1 MHWVGIS
8 LFHYSLFS
16 LFHFNYFLIIII
28 IHYSQL
34 FAQLFADYYHYS
46 LFSLFHFNYLL
57 VLKKHTVIL
66 LIQPL
71 NHLGLVNKS

>member
-46 LFSLFHFNYLL
+46 LFSLFQILIICWC
-57 VLKKHTVIL
+57 LKKKT
-66 LIQPL
+66 
-71 NHLGLVNKS
+71 